1 MDLRDLARRRLSQ
14 LIEDEQK
21 RARFHIGLIRRE
33 DPPPSNDRVAQT
45 IFDRWVKVATV
56 EGGLTGA
63 AGFAGVP
70 LNFVLFT
77 YFQVAMVVSIAEAYN
92 ISLTGEA
99 GEEALLGV
107 IGKAH
112 GFDDLVRE
120 SPRIL
125 GEIAK
130 AIALRHGLTAFG
142 RLIPMVAAPISAF
155 LNSREMRRT
164 GNEALRRFG
173 NVVMLG

>member
-1 MDLRDLARRRLSQ
+1 MDLGELAKRRLGQ
-14 LIEDEQK
+14 LIEDERK
-21 RARFHIGLIRRE
+21 RARFHIGLIRRQ
-33 DPPPSNDRVAQT
+33 DPPPSDDRVAQT
-45 IFDRWVKVATV
+45 VLERWVKAAMV

-63 AGFAGVP
+63 AGFIGVP
-70 LNFVLFT
+70 LNVVLFT
-77 YFQVAMVVSIAEAYN
+77 YFQVAMVVSIAEAYG
-92 ISLTGEA
+92 IALDGKA
-99 GEEALLGV
+99 GEEALLRV

-125 GEIAK
+125 GEVAK
-130 AIALRHGLTAFG
+130 AIALRHGLSVFG
-142 RLIPMVAAPISAF
+142 RLIPMVAAPVSAF

-164 GNEALRRFG
+164 GDEALRRFG